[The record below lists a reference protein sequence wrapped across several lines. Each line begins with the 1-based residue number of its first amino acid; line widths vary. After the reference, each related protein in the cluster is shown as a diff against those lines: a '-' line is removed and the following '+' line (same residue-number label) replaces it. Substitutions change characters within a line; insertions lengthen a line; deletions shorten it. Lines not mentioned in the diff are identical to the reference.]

1 MGWENT
7 AHFENANTGMNSI
20 KLSVYI
26 SKYIDS
32 TQYEFMDILFCRFL
46 EPKIVIKTKVT
57 KQKPSTTLKE
67 NKDKI

>member
-7 AHFENANTGMNSI
+7 AHFENANTGMYSI

-32 TQYEFMDILFCRFL
+32 SQYVFL
-46 EPKIVIKTKVT
+46 GGVSVGFKT
-57 KQKPSTTLKE
+57 
-67 NKDKI
+67 